1 MTWLAV
7 IRLAFSLANTLL
19 TYVQQRQLI
28 TAGEAKQL
36 AKDLERSL
44 ALLDKIRKAGDDA
57 ASKFDNANGVP
68 DDTDP
73 NLRD

>member
-7 IRLAFSLANTLL
+7 IRLVFSLANTLL